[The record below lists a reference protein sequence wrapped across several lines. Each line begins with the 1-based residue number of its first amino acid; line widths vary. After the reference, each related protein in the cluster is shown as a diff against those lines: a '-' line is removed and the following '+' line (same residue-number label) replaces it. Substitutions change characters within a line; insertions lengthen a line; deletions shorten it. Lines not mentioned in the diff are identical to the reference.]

1 VLGLLSICRG
11 NNVHIWLRNILISWK
26 STTKKVYKF
35 FFQLGM
41 TWEDQIE
48 KWDDE
53 VYKKD
58 EIDSLFDEM
67 YESIMSEVEQRLTP
81 DNKKNLL

>member
-1 VLGLLSICRG
+1 
-11 NNVHIWLRNILISWK
+11 
-26 STTKKVYKF
+26 
-35 FFQLGM
+35 M